1 MQPSSDGI
9 VGATDFQLR
18 ETEIAEIETQPVDER
33 EEARAIYAAKGFKGQ
48 LLEDV
53 VSTITSNRE
62 TWVST
67 MMNEELH
74 LQPVA
79 QQSLVQSAVIATMA
93 TLIGHFIPIVPGL
106 I

>member
-1 MQPSSDGI
+1 VTLYLAERS
-9 VGATDFQLR
+9 R
-18 ETEIAEIETQPVDER
+18 EQNEIETQPDDER
-33 EEARAIYAAKGFKGQ
+33 EEVQRDLMHLRDSKGQ

-74 LQPVA
+74 LQRLPR
-79 QQSLVQSAVIATMA
+79 
-93 TLIGHFIPIVPGL
+93 
-106 I
+106 

>member
-1 MQPSSDGI
+1 
-9 VGATDFQLR
+9 R
-18 ETEIAEIETQPVDER
+18 EKNEIEAQPDDER
-33 EEARAIYAAKGFKGQ
+33 EEIREIYSAKGFKGQ

-74 LQPVA
+74 LQPVE
-79 QQSLVQSAVIATMA
+79 QQSLVKSAFVVTVA
-93 TLIGHFIPIVPGL
+93 TLIGHLIPIVPFMVVARTPA
-106 I
+106 IITAI